1 MTTSPTSFG
10 PHLIGIEP
18 LERTQIE
25 AVLARAAEMKRA
37 WASQGPAGVP
47 RLGGVLVNAF
57 FENSTR
63 TRTSFE
69 VAATRLGAAVVN
81 FDVGSSSVKK
91 GESLLDTA
99 RTIDAMEP
107 RWLVVRHASA
117 GVPAMLAEVV
127 RASVINAGDGAHAHP
142 TQALLDALT
151 LTEKFGGVRG
161 LRIAIVGDILHSRVA
176 RSNLWCL
183 GKLGAS
189 VVLVGPRALCPDGL
203 AGFGGFD
210 VRVAHT
216 LEEGLP
222 GVDAVMLLR
231 IQHERMKKGLFPS
244 VGEYQRMYGLTSER
258 LTALAPRAMVMH
270 PGPFNRGVEISGDLA
285 DGERSLILHQVA
297 NGVPTR
303 MAVLA
308 MLAEGRGEGRR

>member
-1 MTTSPTSFG
+1 MSTKATTLG
-10 PHLIGIEP
+10 PHLVGIES
-18 LERTQIE
+18 LDRSQIE
-25 AVLARAAEMKRA
+25 AVIAKAVEFKAA
-37 WASQGPAGVP
+37 WAQQGQSALP
-47 RLGGVLVNAF
+47 RVGGLLVNAF

-69 VAATRLGAAVVN
+69 VAALRLGATVVN
-81 FDVGSSSVKK
+81 FDVGASSVKK
-91 GESLLDTA
+91 GESLHDTA

-107 RWLVVRHASA
+107 TWLVVRHASA

-127 RASVINAGDGAHAHP
+127 RTSVINAGDGAHAHP
-142 TQALLDALT
+142 TQALLDAMT
-151 LTEKFGGVRG
+151 LQETFGNVRG
-161 LRIAIVGDILHSRVA
+161 LRVAIVGDILHSRVA

-189 VVLVGPRALCPDGL
+189 VVLVGPRALCPDTFTN
-203 AGFGGFD
+203 FGGFD
-210 VRVAHT
+210 VRVTHS

-222 GVDAVMLLR
+222 GADAVMLLR

-244 VGEYQRMYGLTSER
+244 ISEYHRVYGLTSER

-285 DGERSLILHQVA
+285 DSDRSLILKQVA

-303 MAVLA
+303 MAVLS
-308 MLAEGRGEGRR
+308 MLGDARTGARA